1 MKNIVRFCFLP
12 AICLLVTGCT
22 NKNCDK
28 NVAVLA
34 VQPDTNPAGYEVL
47 LKTDGFTK
55 DATVVFG
62 SVAAETRAGAESGDI
77 IAKIPA
83 GLLGNVEISVEEG
96 DCIARFANFI
106 VAGGLPTSVQ
116 PSLPVIVIPTP
127 PASYPTQG
135 IGNLWANAAGT
146 FDASGNPD
154 QSVLI
159 VEGLVDGDV
168 INFDPDFSVEFN
180 SADPNLNNN
189 PVSGFANI
197 KTGQVKMEIDRT
209 LKGGLVEHFDGQ
221 FIAVPAFLPAN
232 TVCAMLLVSQETG
245 RQLLLFHA

>member
-1 MKNIVRFCFLP
+1 MKKIFNSGLLP
-12 AICLLVTGCT
+12 AICLLVSGCT
-22 NKNCDK
+22 NNNCDK

-34 VQPDTNPAGYEVL
+34 VQPNTNPAGYEVL
-47 LKTDGFTK
+47 LKTEGFTN
-55 DATVVFG
+55 DAAVIFG
-62 SVAAETRAGAESGDI
+62 SVKAETRAGAESGDI
-77 IAKIPA
+77 IAKVPA

-96 DCIARFANFI
+96 DCLARFGNFN
-106 VAGGLPTSVQ
+106 VSGGLPSSVQ
-116 PSLPVIVIPTP
+116 PSLPIIVIPTP

-159 VEGLVDGDV
+159 VEGLTVGDV
-168 INFDPDFSVEFN
+168 INFDSDYSVEFN
-180 SADPNLNNN
+180 STDPNLNNN

-197 KTGQVKMEIDRT
+197 KTGEIYMEIDRT
-209 LKGGLVEHFDGQ
+209 LKGGVVEHFDGQ
-221 FIAVPAFLPAN
+221 FIAVPVFLPSN
-232 TVCAMLLVSQETG
+232 TVFAMLLVSRETG